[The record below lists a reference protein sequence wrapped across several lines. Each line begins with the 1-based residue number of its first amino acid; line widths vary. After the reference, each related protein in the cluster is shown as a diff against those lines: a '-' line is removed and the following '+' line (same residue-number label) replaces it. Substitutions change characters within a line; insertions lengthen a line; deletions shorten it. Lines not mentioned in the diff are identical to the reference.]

1 MITAVD
7 TNILVDI
14 IKGDQHFFHG
24 AVEALRRASVNGAI
38 VICDVVYAES
48 CSAFATQAQC
58 DDFLSSLDIQSE
70 SLDRKSCFLASQAW
84 ISYLKSG
91 GKRLRI
97 LPDFLVAAHASNQ
110 ADLLLTR
117 DRGFF
122 KSYFPKLQVVDPSK
136 P

>member
-14 IKGDQHFFHG
+14 IKGDQHFFPG
-24 AVEALRRASVNGAI
+24 AVAALRRASSNGAI

-48 CSAFATQAQC
+48 CSAFSTQAQC
-58 DDFLSSLDIQSE
+58 DDFLDSLDIQSE
-70 SLDRKSCFLASQAW
+70 SLDRKSCFLASLAW

-122 KSYFPKLQVVDPSK
+122 KSYFPKLQVIDPSK

>member
-7 TNILVDI
+7 TNVLVDI
-14 IKGDQHFFHG
+14 INGNPQFSPG
-24 AVEALRRASVNGAI
+24 AVGALRRASLGGAI
-38 VICDVVYAES
+38 VICDVVYAEA
-48 CSAFATQAQC
+48 CTAFLTQALC
-58 DDFLSSLDIQSE
+58 DEFLSSLDIQPE
-70 SLDRKSCFLASQAW
+70 SLDQRSCFLASRAW

-97 LPDFLVAAHASNQ
+97 LPDFLVAAHALNQ
-110 ADLLLTR
+110 ADLLLSR

-122 KSYFPKLQVVDPSK
+122 KGHFPSLKVTDPSS

>member
-7 TNILVDI
+7 TNVLVDI
-14 IKGDQHFFHG
+14 ISGNPQFSLG
-24 AVEALRRASVNGAI
+24 AVAALRRASLNGAV
-38 VICDVVYAES
+38 VICDVIYAET
-48 CSAFATQAQC
+48 CTAFPTQALC
-58 DDFLSSLDIQSE
+58 DDFLSSLGIHPE
-70 SLDRKSCFLASQAW
+70 SLDQKSCFLASRAW

-91 GKRLRI
+91 GKKLRI

-110 ADLLLTR
+110 ADLLLSR

-122 KSYFPKLQVVDPSK
+122 RSHFPRLKVTDPST